1 MSNQTNTYITDE
13 ELRDVMAMVS
23 AGRSVP
29 AVIVQA
35 ILRRMQAAEGGGRD
49 FASREMTDLF
59 S

>member
-1 MSNQTNTYITDE
+1 MNNQMNTYITDE

-35 ILRRMQAAEGGGRD
+35 ILRRMQAAEGGRRD